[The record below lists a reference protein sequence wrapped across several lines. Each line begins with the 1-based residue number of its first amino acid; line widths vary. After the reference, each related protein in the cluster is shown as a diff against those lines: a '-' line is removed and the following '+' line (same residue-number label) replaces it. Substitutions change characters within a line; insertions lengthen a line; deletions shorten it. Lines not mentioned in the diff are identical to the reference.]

1 MSEWEKGNTMGIT
14 SSIVFKSGFKA
25 GRWRKL
31 TLAMLGLLAL
41 IACQQQTPA
50 PTPNNEPTFQQEAV
64 ANPTTVLILY
74 NDSTPA
80 LMGSQGL
87 ELPDST
93 QALPSTLLQPG
104 LANIGTGAGAVDLT
118 PFSASSLNNDDVTF
132 SPQAFSYNEAAQI
145 YAIFLAN
152 LVGRYQ
158 DLTVIRKGVSSYQA
172 GDANNYLRTF
182 YIGSTYGDPVPAALI
197 TDVQGGA
204 PVTWMNYQIWNLV
217 PFSNATNAATSPLGF
232 SYTTLHSAGTQAAYT
247 TTYNKIDY
255 KGFTFDKFLAPM
267 EMAEVKLER
276 TTGVT
281 VQAWAK
287 NSAGRQIP
295 YAVQSGNFW
304 YIADNPFNYIHET
317 DRYLIF
323 ADLIGP
329 MLGRNQTCEPR
340 AIARMEDLSPN
351 DAAADL
357 QRMLDSIRRVNI
369 PFAAATIPLY
379 KNNSTNVTRT
389 WQNNPAALTQL
400 RRVPGLR
407 GRIFQ
412 HGYTHQYEGLNNP
425 FGETGVDFEFWQATD
440 NGTGG
445 FNYIG
450 PIPGQTAT
458 SALQRIRTGRTIL
471 TGLGFTP
478 SGWVTPHYA
487 MNPDYHSSVN
497 TVYPR
502 VMERRLYRVGGTV
515 AGQFFPY
522 PVKDVAGTFILPETL
537 GSLQPGYYVDRV
549 LAAAR
554 ANRVLSC
561 PWAGHFFHAY
571 TLNPAYTG
579 PASISAANFEKML
592 RDIQAL
598 GYRYVDPNTV
608 TQQ

>member
-1 MSEWEKGNTMGIT
+1 MGRT
-14 SSIVFKSGFKA
+14 LSYGFKN
-25 GRWRKL
+25 GRKRWRKFG
-31 TLAMLGLLAL
+31 LGLGL
-41 IACQQQTPA
+41 IWLLLLVACQQTTA
-50 PTPNNEPTFQQEAV
+50 PDVTIQQEAV

-80 LMGSQGL
+80 LLAPQNLEAPGSKSKTKL
-87 ELPDST
+87 AP
-93 QALPSTLLQPG
+93 LPSTLLKPG
-104 LANIGTGAGAVDLT
+104 LVNVEGSSDAAIT
-118 PFSASSLNNDDVTF
+118 PFTASFSRGAALSA
-132 SPQAFSYNEAAQI
+132 QAFAYDEAAQL
-145 YAIFLAN
+145 YGIFLAN
-152 LVGRYQ
+152 LIGRYQ
-158 DLTVIRKGVSSYQA
+158 DLTVVRKAVSSYQS

-182 YIGSTYGDPVPAALI
+182 YIGSTYGDPVPATLI
-197 TDVQGGA
+197 TDTLAGA
-204 PVTWMNYQIWNLV
+204 PVTWLNYQIWNLV
-217 PFSNATNAATSPLGF
+217 PFSNTINAASSPLGF
-232 SYTTLHSAGTQAAYT
+232 SYTTLHSAPDQASYA
-247 TTYNKIDY
+247 TTYNKVDY

-267 EMAEVKLER
+267 EMSEVKLER
-276 TTGVT
+276 TTGIT

-287 NSAGRQIP
+287 DSTGRQIP
-295 YAVQSGNFW
+295 YALQSGAFW

-317 DRYLIF
+317 DRYLVF
-323 ADLIGP
+323 ADLLGS

-351 DAAADL
+351 DNAADL
-357 QRMLDSIRRVNI
+357 KRMLDSIKKVNI

-379 KNNSTNVTRT
+379 KNNTTGVTRT
-389 WQNNPAALTQL
+389 WQNNNEALKQL
-400 RRVPGLR
+400 RRVPGMK

-440 NGTGG
+440 NGSGG

-450 PIPGQTAT
+450 PIPGQSAT
-458 SALQRIRTGRTIL
+458 SALQRIQTGRSL
-471 TGLGFTP
+471 LLGLGLSP

-487 MNPDYHSSVN
+487 MNPDFYTTMNSVN
-497 TVYPR
+497 SR

-522 PVKDVAGTFILPETL
+522 PVKDIYGTLILPETL
-537 GSLQPGYYVDRV
+537 GSLQPGYLLDRIM
-549 LAAAR
+549 AAAR

-571 TLNPAYTG
+571 TLNPTYTG
-579 PASISAANFEKML
+579 VNAITAARFEQLL

>member
-1 MSEWEKGNTMGIT
+1 MGRT
-14 SSIVFKSGFKA
+14 SSFGFNNT
-25 GRWRKL
+25 RRNWRNL
-31 TLAMLGLLAL
+31 RHSLGFIFLLVL
-41 IACQQQTPA
+41 VACQQQNPELNVTI
-50 PTPNNEPTFQQEAV
+50 EREAV

-74 NDSTPA
+74 NDSIPAALLAPQNLKVPGSNNETTP
-80 LMGSQGL
+80 
-87 ELPDST
+87 T
-93 QALPSTLLQPG
+93 QRPVLKPG
-104 LANIGTGAGAVDLT
+104 LVSLGSHNEAAVNLT
-118 PFSASSLNNDDVTF
+118 PFSTASLN
-132 SPQAFSYNEAAQI
+132 SKGAALSAQAFSYNEAAQI
-145 YAIFLAN
+145 YSIFLAN

-158 DLTVIRKGVSSYQA
+158 DLTVLRKAVSSYQP
-172 GDANNYLRTF
+172 GDATKYLRTF
-182 YIGSTYGDPVPAALI
+182 YIGSTYGDLVPPALI
-197 TDVQGGA
+197 TDTLAGA
-204 PVTWMNYQIWNLV
+204 PVTWLNYQIWNLV
-217 PFSNATNAATSPLGF
+217 PFSNAINAASSPLGI
-232 SYTTLHSAGTQAAYT
+232 SYTTLHSASDQSSYT

-255 KGFTFDKFLAPM
+255 KGFSFDKFLAPM
-267 EMAEVKLER
+267 EMAEVKLEKP
-276 TTGVT
+276 TVT

-295 YAVQSGNFW
+295 YALQSGNFW

-317 DRYLIF
+317 DRYLVF

-329 MLGRNQTCEPR
+329 MLGRSQTCEPR

-351 DAAADL
+351 DTAADL
-357 QRMLDSIRRVNI
+357 KRMLDSLRNVNI

-379 KNNSTNVTRT
+379 KNNTTGVTRT
-389 WQNNPAALTQL
+389 WQNNNAALKQL
-400 RRVPGLR
+400 RRVPGLG

-450 PIPGQTAT
+450 PIPGQTPA
-458 SALQRIRTGRTIL
+458 SALQRMQSGRSLLI
-471 TGLGFTP
+471 GLGLNP

-487 MNPDYHSSVN
+487 ADPSFYAGFN

-502 VMERRLYRVGGTV
+502 VMERRLYRVGSMV

-522 PVKDVAGTFILPETL
+522 PVKDVAGTLILPETL
-537 GSLQPGYYVDRV
+537 GSLQPGYLLDRV
-549 LAAAR
+549 MAAAR

-571 TLNPAYTG
+571 TINPTYTG
-579 PASISAANFEKML
+579 VNAISAARFEQLL

-598 GYRYVDPNTV
+598 GYRYVDPTTV